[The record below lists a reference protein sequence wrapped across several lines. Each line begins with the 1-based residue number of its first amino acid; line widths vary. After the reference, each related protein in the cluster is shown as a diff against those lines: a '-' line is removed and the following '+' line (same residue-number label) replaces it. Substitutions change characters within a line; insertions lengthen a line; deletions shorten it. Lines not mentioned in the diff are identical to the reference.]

1 MLVITEKGD
10 VFAATIRALS
20 LNHPYLYSNTSLH
33 FFIQVNCHTMSS
45 ITISTMDSGYDY
57 HVKDRW
63 GKAYHFKVLTF
74 EVPSGL
80 VSEALEVV
88 SEFGREPYRFRV
100 LNDYVAAIDEC
111 EDQLKAK
118 IKRGI
123 NRRSLTYR
131 DGMWEIGRSNT
142 LCGRIEW
149 GEDHSETSFD
159 RYFVVDGKK
168 ITLEM
173 FERMLDSYEGFDF
186 TFSLKDSC
194 D

>member
-1 MLVITEKGD
+1 MKPLLYPIISIFTAAHRLVRIT
-10 VFAATIRALS
+10 
-20 LNHPYLYSNTSLH
+20 H
-33 FFIQVNCHTMSS
+33 VNCHPMSS
-45 ITISTMDSGYDY
+45 IIINTMDSGYDY

-74 EVPSGL
+74 GVSSGL

-88 SEFGREPYRFRV
+88 SEFGREPYRFKV
-100 LNDYVAAIDEC
+100 LNDNRADIDAC

-118 IKRGI
+118 IKRGK
-123 NRRSLTYR
+123 NSRSLTYR

-142 LCGRIEW
+142 LFGRIEW
-149 GEDHSETSFD
+149 GDDYLGTNFD

-168 ITLEM
+168 VTLER
-173 FERMLDSYEGFDF
+173 FEQMLESYEGFDF
-186 TFSLKDSC
+186 TFTLKDPC

>member
-1 MLVITEKGD
+1 
-10 VFAATIRALS
+10 
-20 LNHPYLYSNTSLH
+20 
-33 FFIQVNCHTMSS
+33 MSS
-45 ITISTMDSGYDY
+45 IIINTMDSGYDY

-74 EVPSGL
+74 GVSSGL

-88 SEFGREPYRFRV
+88 SEFGREPYRFKV
-100 LNDYVAAIDEC
+100 LNDNRADIDAC

-118 IKRGI
+118 IKRGK
-123 NRRSLTYR
+123 NSRSLTYR

-142 LCGRIEW
+142 LFGRIEW
-149 GEDHSETSFD
+149 GDDYLGTNFD

-168 ITLEM
+168 VTLER
-173 FERMLDSYEGFDF
+173 FEQMLESYEGFDF
-186 TFSLKDSC
+186 TFTLKDPC